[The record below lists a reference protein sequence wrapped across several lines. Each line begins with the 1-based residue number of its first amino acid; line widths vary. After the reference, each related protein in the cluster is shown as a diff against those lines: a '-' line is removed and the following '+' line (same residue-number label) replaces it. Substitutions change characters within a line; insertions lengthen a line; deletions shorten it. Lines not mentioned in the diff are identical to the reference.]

1 MKIQLSVDTG
11 SRVAAFGTKTYELSL
26 TRNYV
31 SRWGMVHA
39 VRELIQNALDSDSP
53 FVYEFAQETGS
64 DTWTLSLVSEFT
76 TLAPQTLLLGATSK
90 SESQDS
96 IGSFGEGYKIALLV
110 LTRLGHDVEIR
121 NGSLLWRPRF
131 RHNAKFG
138 EELLV
143 IDETPLP
150 NKLNKGLTF
159 AVHGL
164 SDADVTEIRSSCLK
178 MMDSVG
184 QVIDTAQG
192 RILLEHPG
200 SLYVGSLFVC
210 KTDFK
215 FGYDV
220 PPKMLKLERDRQT
233 VDGFDLKMLTKEIW
247 FSTEQW
253 DRIAQMIADEIPDVE
268 YAEYGSPEMVKD
280 ACFRL
285 FSAKHPTAVA
295 AKSQEELK
303 ALVQQGMTKV
313 VVINSAFQRNV
324 TTSHAYRTQPH
335 VRVPPPRERLEAWY
349 EKARYDLADKHKAPF
364 RELLEESTNWRLS
377 S

>member
-1 MKIQLSVDTG
+1 MNIQLSVDTG

-39 VRELIQNALDSDSP
+39 VRELIQNALDSESP
-53 FVYEFAQETGS
+53 FVYEFAPDGE
-64 DTWTLSLVSEFT
+64 TWTLNLVSEFT

-90 SESQDS
+90 ADSSDS

-110 LTRLGHDVEIR
+110 LTRLGHDVEMR
-121 NGSLLWRPRF
+121 NGALLWRPRF
-131 RHNAKFG
+131 RHSAKFG

-159 AVHGL
+159 SVRGL
-164 SDADVTEIRSSCLK
+164 SEADVAEVRSCCLK
-178 MMDSVG
+178 MQEHIG
-184 QVIDTAQG
+184 EVIETPQG
-192 RILLEHPG
+192 RILLDRPG
-200 SLYVGSLFVC
+200 QLYVGSLFVC
-210 KTDFK
+210 KTDMK

-247 FSTEQW
+247 FGTEQW
-253 DRIAQMIADEIPDVE
+253 DRIAQLIADETPDLE

-285 FSAKHPTAVA
+285 FQSQHPKAVA

-303 ALVQQGMTKV
+303 SLVTQGMTKV

-324 TTSHAYRTQPH
+324 TQSHAYRTQPH
-335 VRVPPPRERLEAWY
+335 VRVPSPRERLEAWFD
-349 EKARYDLADKHKAPF
+349 KARYDMADKHKGPF
-364 RELLEESTNWRLS
+364 RELLDESKNWRIAT
-377 S
+377 